1 MPAMPVWAIILV
13 SVLGVVLVALIV
25 IVIIGRNMQ
34 KKQEASR
41 ADIEAAAQ
49 IVSMLIIDKKKLK
62 PADSQLPKMVI
73 EQIPKY
79 ARFTKLPIVK
89 ARVGSRVMSLIAD
102 PQIFDAIPVKTEVKV
117 VVSGIYIT
125 EIKYVRGKV
134 EPPKPTK
141 NPFKK
146 LAMKIRQNQTETKEP
161 ETKGKKSNKKK

>member
-1 MPAMPVWAIILV
+1 MDTWAIILL
-13 SVLGVVLVALIV
+13 SVLGVVVIALAV
-25 IVIIGRNMQ
+25 IYFLGRRMRN
-34 KKQEASR
+34 KQEASR

-49 IVSMLIIDKKKLK
+49 VVSMLVIDKKKLK

-73 EQIPKY
+73 DQIPKY

-102 PQIFDAIPVKTEVKV
+102 PAVFDSIPVKTEVKV

-146 LAMKIRQNQTETKEP
+146 LAKKARETRLDMNAP
-161 ETKGKKSNKKK
+161 DTKNTKNTKKKK